1 MELWKDFKMKST
13 FVYMCLSKLTVT
25 RMRRVVDIRA
35 ELQARDLLGHCTG
48 SGGGSQ
54 QHRARRKD
62 WGCRVSCSPASTPS
76 LISYYQ

>member
-35 ELQARDLLGHCTG
+35 EL
-48 SGGGSQ
+48 
-54 QHRARRKD
+54 
-62 WGCRVSCSPASTPS
+62 
-76 LISYYQ
+76 